1 MSANSS
7 SPTVGFIGAG
17 RVATALAANLTETGY
32 SVVAVASGTAASA
45 ERLANRTAGCA
56 PVADGQTVAE
66 LAQLIFI
73 TTPDTAVKD
82 VAKSIMWPPR
92 RCAVHCS
99 GALTREALAAASGA
113 ETGAFHPL
121 FTFGPIGE
129 TAPSDDATLIPDGI
143 GTDETFDS
151 LDPIGAYRRALHGV
165 TFGIEAEGP
174 LMLMLTEMAERLGGA
189 ALPVPAEARA
199 LYHAAAVMSC
209 GNLTALMD
217 AAMALWRRAGLPPE
231 QAEPALGRLA
241 SATLSNIR
249 ELGPGAA
256 LTGPVS
262 RGDVET
268 VRRHLDALE
277 HHAPDLISLYTAMG
291 DYSARLAASAGWLS
305 DEDVL
310 ALRELQRGYKRLA
323 HVRKEA

>member
-1 MSANSS
+1 
-7 SPTVGFIGAG
+7 
-17 RVATALAANLTETGY
+17 
-32 SVVAVASGTAASA
+32 
-45 ERLANRTAGCA
+45 
-56 PVADGQTVAE
+56 
-66 LAQLIFI
+66 
-73 TTPDTAVKD
+73 
-82 VAKSIMWPPR
+82 
-92 RCAVHCS
+92 
-99 GALTREALAAASGA
+99 
-113 ETGAFHPL
+113 
-121 FTFGPIGE
+121 
-129 TAPSDDATLIPDGI
+129 
-143 GTDETFDS
+143 
-151 LDPIGAYRRALHGV
+151 
-165 TFGIEAEGP
+165 
-174 LMLMLTEMAERLGGA
+174 MLMLTEMAERLGGT

-217 AAMALWRRAGLPPE
+217 AAMTLWRRAGLPPE

-277 HHAPDLISLYTAMG
+277 RHAPDFISLYTAMG
-291 DYSARLAASAGWLS
+291 DYSARLAALAGWLS

-310 ALRELQRGYKRLA
+310 VLRELQRGYKRLA
-323 HVRKEA
+323 HVPKEA